1 MRYVLSPIF
10 NILQLVLA
18 YHNFQSLNL
27 VITYYVQS
35 SLLDIAIDSNTLNLI
50 SLITLLL
57 LVEPFESLNY
67 CQRFAFTFDFVHI
80 MDYQC

>member
-1 MRYVLSPIF
+1 
-10 NILQLVLA
+10 
-18 YHNFQSLNL
+18 
-27 VITYYVQS
+27 
-35 SLLDIAIDSNTLNLI
+35 LLDIAIDSNTLNLI